1 MGHLNSFVGCIGNIK
16 FCFKASFAFLL
27 TDFQKEGDSLFHFKY
42 FLCMFTDYSVNY
54 KLIIKFLYIRK
65 GMLPGWSYCHQD
77 MVIGTQGNRG
87 NLKFIGM
94 YYVFYIFSKAIA
106 VFTSVSH
113 HFMMMS

>member
-65 GMLPGWSYCHQD
+65 DRVVLLPSGYGDRNPRKSRESKIYRHVLCF
-77 MVIGTQGNRG
+77 
-87 NLKFIGM
+87 L
-94 YYVFYIFSKAIA
+94 YIF
-106 VFTSVSH
+106 
-113 HFMMMS
+113 